1 MRAVRQTIASLLFLL
16 LVSGCDQPAAYKM
29 PPPAVLVQQVS
40 SQPINSGFDFIG
52 RTQAVEDVSIRARVE
67 GYLLQT
73 HFTEGE
79 VVEKGQLLFDID
91 PQPYIASAT
100 QAQAELARAQS
111 QLNVARQHFRRGQ
124 QLHPQGTISE
134 SAFDELKGDYQT
146 AKAVLAAAEAAL
158 EAAQLNLAYTKIE
171 APITGRIGRKSLSIG
186 DLVTPAE
193 VLATLV
199 QQDPI
204 YVSFQVSEKTVVS
217 TMQASREAGRETH
230 EMPRLV
236 PFLTLPNG
244 TRYQHPG
251 KLDFLDNRVDPATG
265 TVTVRTVFPNPD
277 GLLIPGQYVDIRVQN
292 ENPRSALLIPQRAVQ
307 EDQLGRF
314 VLVLDSD
321 NVAHI
326 KRVELGARLQTNWV
340 VESGLQA
347 GERIIVDGIQK
358 VRIGKPVAPLE
369 EAGAER
375 SPASGD

>member
-1 MRAVRQTIASLLFLL
+1 LL
-16 LVSGCDQPAAYKM
+16 LASGCDQPAAYKM
-29 PPPAVLVQQVS
+29 PPPAVLVQHVS
-40 SQPINSGFDFIG
+40 SQPVNSGFDFIG
-52 RTQAVEDVSIRARVE
+52 RTEAVEDVSIRARVE

-79 VVEKGQLLFDID
+79 VVDKGQLLFDID
-91 PQPYIASAT
+91 PQPYIAIAS

-111 QLNVARQHFRRGQ
+111 QLNVARQHYRRGQ
-124 QLHPQGTISE
+124 QLYPKGTISE

-204 YVSFQVSEKTVVS
+204 YVSFQVSEKTVAS

-236 PFLTLPNG
+236 PFVTLPNG

-326 KRVELGARLQTNWV
+326 KRVELGTRVQTNWV

-358 VRIGKPVAPLE
+358 VRIGKTVAPLDE
-369 EAGAER
+369 TDADRKSAAG
-375 SPASGD
+375 D

>member
-1 MRAVRQTIASLLFLL
+1 M
-16 LVSGCDQPAAYKM
+16 
-29 PPPAVLVQQVS
+29 
-40 SQPINSGFDFIG
+40 
-52 RTQAVEDVSIRARVE
+52 
-67 GYLLQT
+67 
-73 HFTEGE
+73 
-79 VVEKGQLLFDID
+79 
-91 PQPYIASAT
+91 
-100 QAQAELARAQS
+100 
-111 QLNVARQHFRRGQ
+111 
-124 QLHPQGTISE
+124 
-134 SAFDELKGDYQT
+134 
-146 AKAVLAAAEAAL
+146 
-158 EAAQLNLAYTKIE
+158 NLAYTKIE